1 MYNVLLYHE
10 SIYIITD
17 MLLNEFLSWVK
28 TGKALGTDEIHALM
42 GEMSE
47 EARRVTFRLNSSYH
61 TPEEVRELL
70 SELFGY
76 KVPESLRVFP
86 PFYSDFGKNIHVG
99 ENVFINACCHFQ
111 DHGGVTLGDGC
122 QIGHNVVFATLNHGL
137 QPEERGITYPAPIV
151 LGKNVWVGSNSTIL
165 QGVTI
170 GDNAVIAAGAVVTSD
185 VEPGTIVGGV
195 PARFIKKI

>member
-1 MYNVLLYHE
+1 
-10 SIYIITD
+10 
-17 MLLNEFLSWVK
+17 MLLNDFLSYVK
-28 TGKALGTDEIHALM
+28 TGKVLDTDEIHALM

-61 TPEEVRELL
+61 TPDEVRGLL

-76 KVPESLRVFP
+76 TVPETLRVFP

-170 GDNAVIAAGAVVTSD
+170 GDNAVIAAGAVVTKD

-195 PARFIKKI
+195 PARFIKKL